1 MEVVVTTGAIRRA
14 KTQLNRPNTQLFTD
28 WMPFLSPKNYY
39 HNNDNTMK
47 AVARRPPAGHVINAS
62 WSLQPFAADY
72 QSQMNEFWLAEMQ
85 ICDRFSSDQVFAKCC
100 CNVLGNK

>member
-14 KTQLNRPNTQLFTD
+14 KTQLNHPNTQLFTD
-28 WMPFLSPKNYY
+28 WMPFLLPKNYY

-72 QSQMNEFWLAEMQ
+72 QSQ
-85 ICDRFSSDQVFAKCC
+85 
-100 CNVLGNK
+100 